1 MACVTAFVGELL
13 ARCQCFG
20 FFRILGLFI
29 LSAVYMI
36 AERTSDAVLEDA
48 RKIIAVDFC
57 ATAPA
62 ITSPSW
68 SFFRAGGVRSA
79 SVEPLLSDFGRP
91 ADNGQVRC

>member
-1 MACVTAFVGELL
+1 VACVTAFVGELL

-36 AERTSDAVLEDA
+36 AERTSDVVLEDA
-48 RKIIAVDFC
+48 RKIIAVNFC

-62 ITSPSW
+62 NHVTELKFS
-68 SFFRAGGVRSA
+68 RGGGVRSA
-79 SVEPLLSDFGRP
+79 SVEPLSDLSRS